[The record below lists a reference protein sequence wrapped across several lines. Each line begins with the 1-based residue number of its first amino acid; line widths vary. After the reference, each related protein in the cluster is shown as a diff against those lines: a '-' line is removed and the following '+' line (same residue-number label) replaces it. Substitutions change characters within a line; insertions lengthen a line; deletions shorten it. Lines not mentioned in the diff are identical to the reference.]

1 MKSAA
6 ASLFSL
12 LNDSFTLGEL
22 CVPAHGHKV
31 SSVLGIVVEFGSQS
45 FEHLI
50 LCERSIRSIVKPY
63 LDLIGGPD
71 QLEVLS
77 YPLHQRSFLFY
88 SFLQD
93 KDLQAVY
100 FIFLVNLIQFN
111 TQHTRNI
118 H

>member
-31 SSVLGIVVEFGSQS
+31 SSVLGIGVEFGSQS

-50 LCERSIRSIVKPY
+50 LCKRSIRSIVKPY

-88 SFLQD
+88 SFFTRQRFTSCLF
-93 KDLQAVY
+93 Y
-100 FIFLVNLIQFN
+100 FFGKFDTV
-111 TQHTRNI
+111 
-118 H
+118 